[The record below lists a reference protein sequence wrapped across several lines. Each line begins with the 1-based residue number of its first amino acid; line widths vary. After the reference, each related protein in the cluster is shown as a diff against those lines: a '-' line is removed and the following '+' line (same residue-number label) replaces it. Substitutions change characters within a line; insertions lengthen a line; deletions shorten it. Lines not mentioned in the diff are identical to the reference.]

1 MQNKDKA
8 ALALTSFFLL
18 MAWNGTWFEISAS
31 GTYTEGLEREPTI
44 STEYTIDSE
53 QESFEMSIENATP
66 LLLYWVER
74 VDVTANDE
82 DWQSGSSGGNDESS
96 NSEESQSSG
105 CHGSCLD
112 QSRSIVQLAM
122 ISLIVALYLSSIR
135 PSWKLKTGL
144 VVVWLIGSVVIVTAV
159 PIAVAYDFGVTGD
172 GGEGE
177 SSSTGG
183 FDTATQQNSVGVDQF
198 AHYQES
204 GDVNV
209 QISGI
214 SFYFDS
220 VGFDLGLL
228 EEEERQAVIDQPP
241 SPGEPAYDSLVR
253 FHGELNVGPGEILS
267 WWLLTSPVLVLS
279 ILGISSKKLEEE

>member
-1 MQNKDKA
+1 MCIRD
-8 ALALTSFFLL
+8 
-18 MAWNGTWFEISAS
+18 
-31 GTYTEGLEREPTI
+31 R
-44 STEYTIDSE
+44 YTIDSE

-82 DWQSGSSGGNDESS
+82 DGQSGSSGGNDESS

-172 GGEGE
+172 
-177 SSSTGG
+177 
-183 FDTATQQNSVGVDQF
+183 
-198 AHYQES
+198 
-204 GDVNV
+204 
-209 QISGI
+209 
-214 SFYFDS
+214 
-220 VGFDLGLL
+220 L
-228 EEEERQAVIDQPP
+228 
-241 SPGEPAYDSLVR
+241 SL
-253 FHGELNVGPGEILS
+253 
-267 WWLLTSPVLVLS
+267 
-279 ILGISSKKLEEE
+279 KQ